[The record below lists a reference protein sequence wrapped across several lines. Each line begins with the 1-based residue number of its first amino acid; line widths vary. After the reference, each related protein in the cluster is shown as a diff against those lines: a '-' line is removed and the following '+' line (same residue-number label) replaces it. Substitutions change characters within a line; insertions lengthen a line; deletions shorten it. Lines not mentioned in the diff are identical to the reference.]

1 MASDATEARDRDS
14 ISLVSHL
21 DTEPPALIWNVDA
34 ERGAFG
40 FNHGWKRLSG
50 LGEEDLSADGW
61 LAFVHPD
68 DQVMFPFLRDPV
80 VAHAPQSLEIRIR
93 DAMGRYRWF
102 LVNCDAANPA
112 APRSV
117 VALSI
122 DARKSAELE
131 AADVRAMLDNAPTM
145 MWRTTATGEMDYANE
160 RYLRA
165 WGQTSDQI
173 KGWGWKDSVHPDD
186 RQGIV
191 DYWDSHRHTDG
202 DGTYEFRAGTPETG
216 YRWYLSVC
224 SARCDDEGNVHQ
236 WYGATFDIE
245 DRKQADARL
254 RRSEAFLRQGQMISM
269 TGTVALN
276 RLTGEHYWSEEAYRI
291 LGLDQSVTPGFEAV
305 LPHVHADD
313 LAQVLAAIERIK
325 NGESDVDFEYRVI
338 RPDGRI
344 KHVRALVNPGHADD
358 DGVNVSGVVMDITAA
373 KLAEEEMHRAQADLL
388 RVTRIATMA
397 ELTASIAHEINQ
409 PISGVLT
416 NSEACLRWIDRPEPN
431 LEEAR
436 EALERT
442 VIGARRVSEVV
453 RQLRAIF
460 ARKHPEP
467 TQFKLGDLVGNTLP
481 LLRSH
486 MNQYRASIMVDLADD
501 EPRVLA
507 DQIQIQQVIINLVM
521 NGLQAPR
528 EAGAERRIIVRTV
541 READQVG
548 LSVTDNGR
556 GIEEDHLPKIFEP
569 FFTTK
574 SEGMGMGLS
583 ICRSVVELHGGSIF
597 ARGNDEGGATV
608 GFIFPIDC

>member
-1 MASDATEARDRDS
+1 MASDAKKATDCDAIASMSSPGTE
-14 ISLVSHL
+14 L
-21 DTEPPALIWNVDA
+21 PALVWNVEAD
-34 ERGAFG
+34 RGAFG

-50 LGEEDLSADGW
+50 VGEERLSADGW
-61 LAFVHPD
+61 LQFVHPD
-68 DQVMFPFLRDPV
+68 DRDRLSFLRDPV
-80 VAHAPQSLEIRIR
+80 FVNAPCSLDIRIS
-93 DAMGRYRWF
+93 DETGRYRWF
-102 LVNCDAANPA
+102 LVNCDAAYPA

-122 DARKSAELE
+122 DARKSAEFE

-145 MWRTTATGEMDYANE
+145 MWRTTAAGEMDYANE

-165 WGQTSDQI
+165 WGQTIDQI

-191 DYWDSHRHTDG
+191 DYWDSHRHTDS

-224 SARCDDEGNVHQ
+224 SARRDEEGRVHQ

-276 RLTGEHYWSEEAYRI
+276 RITGEHYWSEEVFRI
-291 LGLDQSVTPGFEAV
+291 LGLDQSATPGFETV
-305 LPHVHADD
+305 LPRVHADD
-313 LAQVLAAIERIK
+313 RGQVLVAIERIK
-325 NGESDVDFEYRVI
+325 NGESDVDFEYRVVG
-338 RPDGRI
+338 PDGRI
-344 KHVRALVNPGHADD
+344 KHVRALVNPEHADD
-358 DGVNVSGVVMDITAA
+358 DGVNVSGVLMDITAA

-416 NSEACLRWIDRPEPN
+416 NSEACLRWIDRPEPD

-460 ARKHPEP
+460 ARGHPEP

-486 MNQYRASIMVDLADD
+486 VNQHRASVAVDLAED
-501 EPRVLA
+501 EPRILA

-528 EAGAERRIIVRTV
+528 QTGTERRIVVQTA
-541 READQVG
+541 REEDQVT
-548 LSVTDNGR
+548 LSVTDNGD
-556 GIEEDHLPKIFEP
+556 GIDDELLPKIFEP

-583 ICRSVVELHGGSIF
+583 ICRSIVELHGGSIF
-597 ARGNDEGGATV
+597 ARRNDAGGATV
-608 GFIFPIDC
+608 GFIFPIDY